1 MNYRFSK
8 AQNRLVFRYVLLILA
23 TNPYQVSYSCKIR
36 IRNLVLQI
44 SLLPDIRKDK

>member
-23 TNPYQVSYSCKIR
+23 TNPYQVSYLNTAWLGHNS
-36 IRNLVLQI
+36 N
-44 SLLPDIRKDK
+44 